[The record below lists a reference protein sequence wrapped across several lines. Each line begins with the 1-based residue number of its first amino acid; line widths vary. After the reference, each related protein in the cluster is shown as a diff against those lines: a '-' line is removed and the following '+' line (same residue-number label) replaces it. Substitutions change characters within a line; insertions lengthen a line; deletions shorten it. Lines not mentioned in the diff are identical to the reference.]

1 MVSGGA
7 GLIGSH
13 LCDALAERG
22 WQVIAVD
29 NFATSRPENLAQLE
43 GKPGF
48 ELVRQDV
55 TLPIEIEGRVDA
67 VFHLAS
73 RASPKD
79 FPDFPIQIAKVN
91 TIGTYMLLG
100 LAKAK
105 AARFL
110 LASTSE
116 VYGDPEVHPQPESYR
131 GNVNP
136 VGVRGAYDEAKRC
149 AEAFTMAYHRVHGID
164 TRIARIFNT
173 HGPRIRADDGRV
185 VPNFIQQA
193 LAGEPLTVY
202 GDGSQTRS
210 ICYVDDLVA
219 GLLALY
225 DRGDAMPFNIGNPQ
239 EVTVRELAEIVIR
252 LTGSKSS
259 IELLPMPEDDPK
271 RRCPDITRARSIL
284 GWEPRTGLEDGL
296 RRTIDYFRGLA
307 A

>member
-1 MVSGGA
+1 M
-7 GLIGSH
+7 IGSH
-13 LCDALAERG
+13 LCDALAARD
-22 WQVIAVD
+22 WALVAVD
-29 NFATSRPENLAQLE
+29 NLATSRPENLAQLE
-43 GKPGF
+43 GASGF
-48 ELVRQDV
+48 EFVRHDV
-55 TLPIEIEGRVDA
+55 SLPLQVPGPVDA

-79 FPDFPIQIAKVN
+79 FPDYPIQIAKVN
-91 TIGTYMLLG
+91 TIGTYNLLG

-105 AARFL
+105 QARFV

-149 AEAFTMAYHRVHGID
+149 AEAFTMAYHRVHGLQ

-193 LAGEPLTVY
+193 LRGEPLTVH

-210 ICYVDDLVA
+210 LCYVEDLVG
-219 GLLALY
+219 GLLALLEA
-225 DRGDAMPFNIGNPQ
+225 DDPMPFNLGNPR
-239 EVTVRELAEIVIR
+239 EITILELAKTVIE
-252 LTGSKSS
+252 LTGSGSR
-259 IELLPMPEDDPK
+259 IEFLPMPEDDPR
-271 RRCPDITRARSIL
+271 RRCPDIGRARSIL
-284 GWEPRTGLEDGL
+284 GWEPRTGLEEGL
-296 RRTIDYFRGLA
+296 RRTIDYFRGL
-307 A
+307 